1 MIETDEIRSRL
12 AELVAAPPTAPD
24 VNTALLR
31 GRARRRQHRV
41 AAAVGTAA
49 IVTIGTVAGAN
60 LLHPAPRSAEL
71 VVATSS
77 SLSPAPAPAPSA
89 RPVARPRPMWTK
101 GQAVPFR
108 PVLTGSHIGLG
119 LVYVNFRLADGHYL
133 NGGPGFTAG
142 GTPNH
147 GAGPGTAEQAAEI
160 GFSNGVAT
168 AWGYNSYDQV
178 LSGLAPAGTGDITV
192 RGDIGSV
199 RTHPL
204 PVPGTNI
211 RAWAV
216 PAVGVVSTAGI
227 PQDSEPAPYKPD
239 WIIAQ

>member
-1 MIETDEIRSRL
+1 MIGTDEIRSRL
-12 AELVAAPPTAPD
+12 AELVAAPPPAPD
-24 VNTALLR
+24 INAALLR
-31 GRARRRQHRV
+31 GRARRRQRRV
-41 AAAVGTAA
+41 AAVAGSAA
-49 IVTIGTVAGAN
+49 ILSIGTVVGAS
-60 LLHPAPRSAEL
+60 LLHPAPRRAEL

-77 SLSPAPAPAPSA
+77 SPSPSRAPSPSA
-89 RPVARPRPMWTK
+89 RPVARPRPTWTK
-101 GQAVPFR
+101 GQIVPFR

-142 GTPNH
+142 GTPNN
-147 GAGPGTAEQAAEI
+147 GPGPGTAEQAAEM

-178 LSGLAPAGTGDITV
+178 LSGLAPAGTGDIIV

-204 PVPGTNI
+204 PVPGTKI
-211 RAWAV
+211 RAWVV
-216 PAVGVVSTAGI
+216 PAVGVISTAGM
-227 PQDSEPAPYKPD
+227 PQDDAPAPYKPD